1 MDIVLLVYGQVCRS
15 CHVHHTKVSR
25 SQIPWPN
32 PNYKGGWETQSPGV
46 SGMRNGTGASR
57 ASLYP
62 TPGDKILRAGCQVRW
77 LVYHCSLPQI
87 AQIQACPIHMKHW
100 HSDTKG
106 RADLGHE
113 FATAGFCF
121 FK

>member
-1 MDIVLLVYGQVCRS
+1 M
-15 CHVHHTKVSR
+15 
-25 SQIPWPN
+25 W
-32 PNYKGGWETQSPGV
+32 
-46 SGMRNGTGASR
+46 
-57 ASLYP
+57 SLEAMVAVRRH
-62 TPGDKILRAGCQVRW
+62 RAGEKDREDQGRGHQDLKEVRELPRWYPAPELPGEGQVRW
-77 LVYHCSLPQI
+77 LAYNCSLPQI
-87 AQIQACPIHMKHW
+87 AQIQVCPIHMRHW